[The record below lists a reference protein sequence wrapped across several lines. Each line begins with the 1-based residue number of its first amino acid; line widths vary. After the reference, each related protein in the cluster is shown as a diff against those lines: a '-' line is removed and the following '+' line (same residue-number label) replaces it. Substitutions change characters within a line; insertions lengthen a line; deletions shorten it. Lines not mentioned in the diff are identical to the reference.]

1 MAFKGCKQLHG
12 LAFRSF
18 AKSGILGL
26 EVVLILDKLGDVVLP
41 FPLKRKQDPE
51 GQLESVLHRP
61 SGTESVGIPQL
72 NRRNRTW
79 ERKKKTEDYGSFRDQ
94 ETRIRVQFAVLKVVV
109 HLDVAALSAP
119 IYGTFWLIQNK
130 TGFGY
135 KVCPHL
141 LFKWAHSASQN
152 FYIHEFFQ
160 ANTIVKGAE
169 MRELCF
175 SSPHREILGVKPLV
189 KAAGMLSCL
198 LVGKNWAL

>member
-1 MAFKGCKQLHG
+1 MWSCLFLWKGNKIPRDSWNQYSIDLQVQN
-12 LAFRSF
+12 LWEY
-18 AKSGILGL
+18 LNWT
-26 EVVLILDKLGDVVLP
+26 E
-41 FPLKRKQDPE
+41 
-51 GQLESVLHRP
+51 
-61 SGTESVGIPQL
+61 GTEHGK
-72 NRRNRTW
+72 
-79 ERKKKTEDYGSFRDQ
+79 EKKTNPEDYGSFRDQ

-141 LFKWAHSASQN
+141 LFKWVHSASQN

-175 SSPHREILGVKPLV
+175 SSPHREILGMKPLV